1 MFGQAGTARKL
12 RESHL
17 SHTCRIVPKVL
28 PGVYNAVA
36 AVETPCSVRLWNRK
50 MGILF
55 GAIVGSGGGEF
66 GMDRIN
72 DAAISFPVRHGG
84 HHERPRGMGSKARA
98 PTPWA
103 RRAVWT
109 ALCWTS
115 PSPPSRCRHERR
127 GRHHAHGRR
136 LAVLPSE
143 AE

>member
-1 MFGQAGTARKL
+1 MSRLMFGQAGTARKL

-72 DAAISFPVRHGG
+72 DAAISFPVGTVVTTNDRVEWIEG
-84 HHERPRGMGSKARA
+84 ARA
-98 PTPWA
+98 YT
-103 RRAVWT
+103 VGQT
-109 ALCWTS
+109 
-115 PSPPSRCRHERR
+115 
-127 GRHHAHGRR
+127 RR
-136 LAVLPSE
+136 LDSFVLDITVAAIEVSS
-143 AE
+143 